1 MKVKEESEKVGLK
14 LSIQK
19 TNIMAFGPIT
29 SWEIDGET
37 VETVAVFIL
46 GDSRITADGDCSHE
60 IKRRLLLGIKVMT
73 NLDSILKSRDI
84 TLPTKVHLVKA
95 MVFPVVLYG
104 CESWTIKKAEFWRTD
119 ALELCS
125 WRRLLRV
132 PWTARRSNQS
142 ILKEISPDCSLE
154 GLMLKLK
161 LPYYSENML
170 MLVKL
175 KAGGEGDDRVWLS
188 MRWLNGITDLMDL
201 SLSKLHEFVM
211 DREAWH
217 ALVDRVPKVKH
228 DWVTE
233 LNCTQLTYRSQCLCP
248 FWLMYMIGLPW

>member
-1 MKVKEESEKVGLK
+1 
-14 LSIQK
+14 
-19 TNIMAFGPIT
+19 
-29 SWEIDGET
+29 
-37 VETVAVFIL
+37 
-46 GDSRITADGDCSHE
+46 
-60 IKRRLLLGIKVMT
+60 MT
-73 NLDSILKSRDI
+73 NLDSILKSRD
-84 TLPTKVHLVKA
+84 TTWPTKVCLFKA
-95 MVFPVVLYG
+95 TVFPGVMYG
-104 CESWTIKKAEFWRTD
+104 CELGHKESWALKNWCFWTV
-119 ALELCS
+119 C

-154 GLMLKLK
+154 GLTLKLK
-161 LPYYSENML
+161 LPYYSDNML

>member
-1 MKVKEESEKVGLK
+1 MDARVGLWRQ
-14 LSIQK
+14 LSAK
-19 TNIMAFGPIT
+19 ELMLLNCGVVED
-29 SWEIDGET
+29 SWES
-37 VETVAVFIL
+37 L
-46 GDSRITADGDCSHE
+46 
-60 IKRRLLLGIKVMT
+60 RLQL
-73 NLDSILKSRDI
+73 
-84 TLPTKVHLVKA
+84 
-95 MVFPVVLYG
+95 
-104 CESWTIKKAEFWRTD
+104 
-119 ALELCS
+119 
-125 WRRLLRV
+125 
-132 PWTARRSNQS
+132 RSNQS

-154 GLMLKLK
+154 GLTLKLK